1 MLNFVTEKLR
11 LVHADSSQYLI
22 AGWSG
27 NQVVAGVLLQTLR
40 SSVNHTCKQRFDGF
54 ITVCTEQ
61 SVVYDEATGE
71 AVVVPTSSGGL
82 RPYGVDAV
90 FLADSSAYD
99 DTLAVGEHLWLFK
112 EGSL

>member
-1 MLNFVTEKLR
+1 MLKSVTKLR
-11 LVHADSSQYLI
+11 LVYADSSRYSL

-27 NQVVAGVLLQTLR
+27 NQVVAGVRLQTLR
-40 SSVNHTCKQRFDGF
+40 SSVNHTCKQRFDDF
-54 ITVCTEQ
+54 TTVCTEQ
-61 SVVYDEATGE
+61 PIVYDEATGE

-90 FLADSSAYD
+90 FLADSLAYNH
-99 DTLAVGEHLWLFK
+99 TLVVGEHLWLCK

>member
-1 MLNFVTEKLR
+1 
-11 LVHADSSQYLI
+11 
-22 AGWSG
+22 
-27 NQVVAGVLLQTLR
+27 
-40 SSVNHTCKQRFDGF
+40 
-54 ITVCTEQ
+54 
-61 SVVYDEATGE
+61 
-71 AVVVPTSSGGL
+71 VVVPTSSGGL

>member
-1 MLNFVTEKLR
+1 M
-11 LVHADSSQYLI
+11 
-22 AGWSG
+22 
-27 NQVVAGVLLQTLR
+27 VAGVLLQTLR
-40 SSVNHTCKQRFDGF
+40 SSVNHTCKQRFDEF
-54 ITVCTEQ
+54 TTVCTEQ
-61 SVVYDEATGE
+61 SIVYDKAAGE

-99 DTLAVGEHLWLFK
+99 HSLAVGEHMWLFW

>member
-1 MLNFVTEKLR
+1 
-11 LVHADSSQYLI
+11 VHADSSHNPI

-40 SSVNHTCKQRFDGF
+40 SSVNHTCKQRFDDF
-54 ITVCTEQ
+54 TTVCTEQ
-61 SVVYDEATGE
+61 PIVYDEVTGE
-71 AVVVPTSSGGL
+71 AVVVPTSSGGS

-99 DTLAVGEHLWLFK
+99 HTLAVGEHVWLCK

>member
-1 MLNFVTEKLR
+1 M
-11 LVHADSSQYLI
+11 HADSSQNSI

-40 SSVNHTCKQRFDGF
+40 SSVNYTCKQRFDDF
-54 ITVCTEQ
+54 TTVCTEQ
-61 SVVYDEATGE
+61 HIVYDEATGE

-99 DTLAVGEHLWLFK
+99 GTLAVGEHVWLF
-112 EGSL
+112 